1 MALTHKSPSR
11 WWSRLHSLVLFTLL
25 TGLLVGGVGAV
36 LALFEGQLTLEN
48 LQQVYANVRAGQELP
63 PLLWPLVGG
72 AAAVVVTLLFEALV
86 FLRLVAG
93 RRSVV
98 GLNAAVQVAL
108 AVLLLV
114 GVNVF
119 SFFHYVRLDWTS
131 AAFGWAQR
139 QPPKF
144 TLPEDVRAQ
153 LGRLRG
159 ETKIVV
165 YQRHKTFGTL
175 SDKPDA
181 RDYAAERKVVEKVN
195 DLVDQFREFG
205 PQFRVVV
212 LDVEEEG
219 YEKKL
224 DEVTKGAPQLRTAID
239 NATENSIFFYAGD
252 PGKVQRLSFNEFYQ
266 LDKTASVQQGNLV
279 LLFQGVK
286 PFADK
291 VLNIDERKPRVGIA
305 VIHEVLT
312 TEGEGDYG
320 LAGLK
325 KALTAHGFEVR
336 DIVLKKWSR
345 FAPPEAAAYSYDESK
360 LDRIDGRLQI
370 LDLFIKALD
379 RERQQLVQVRDEW
392 KNSKPDELTKA
403 YAKQLQGRR
412 VSEEMRLR
420 QVGYFEDNVAAH
432 DKDLAYLRER
442 RAAAEQEWGRMDVDA
457 LTEQRRMADLRAKM
471 DRMLADCDVLLI
483 PRMTL
488 RNVTTD
494 FDNIPYRLYR
504 LDSTQVEAVKDFMK
518 SGKPVLACIGPANEP
533 STEAPDPAASGP
545 DGLDAL
551 LGQLGIKL
559 GKQTVLFDVES
570 ESFAD
575 RRGGLQVVGAD
586 IQVPP
591 VAFDWKPGAG
601 QPLGREELDATRRN
615 LLRESMRLASHSVGK
630 SLDLSL
636 RYPRPIYFDPEEQR
650 ARQAG
655 EALAALACVP
665 EPGVPPAL
673 DWAALLAAGKLPQ
686 ARASGGTFM
695 MTSRDSWNEAQPFPT
710 DEREPRYEPPK
721 PDDPTRGTPDEKRRG
736 PFPIGVAVETP
747 VPESWYDSP
756 GASPK
761 EVRVAVIGQGGFFTG
776 NELKPARERLM
787 LNTFNW
793 LLGRDDRL
801 PVADHPWSYP
811 RVQLDAREKELWH
824 WGTRVGLPV
833 LFLYFGLVCRWLESY
848 EDATM
853 NLKTTLALLVF
864 AAAAGVLAWFGTDV
878 PQRLGVTPAATAP
891 TADTLRILQDDL
903 TDGKLQSIRVEQ
915 GEQTLDLQRGK
926 DGTWSLPGGW
936 PPRQAEVKQLVAVL
950 TGLRSRFEPVAAPE
964 GTDLRPYGLD
974 HPAAT
979 VTVGAG
985 DKEYQLAFGEPP
997 APPESPDQ
1005 DEPEDHSRFARP
1017 TYLQLAEKS
1026 GDKFDKK
1033 PEVVRLAPGLLVT
1046 LDRPVDYYQQR
1057 RLFPADRVAKEGAG
1071 QEKEEKL
1078 EARALAVKDKNGGHY
1093 TLQRAGDEWEL
1104 SAPERD
1110 RVDPDKLKT
1119 ILTAVPDIWAEQFV
1133 DKPKKDLAEYG
1144 LKDPEQTVQVT
1155 LPGGGTRTLLVGKTS
1170 RTKMRMVMRPS
1181 PPGVPVPPQP
1191 QPVHDEYR
1199 YAKLQDNA
1207 QIFEIKAERLKDVFV
1222 AADTVRDPQ
1231 VARFRTGDANRLEI
1245 DRPGQ
1250 PKLVLAKE
1258 KDNWKVEEPLKAEA
1272 ENGKVTELLDKLS
1285 GLQAHD
1291 KDVIHEKGD
1300 GKKYGLDKPAATV
1313 KVTVA
1318 EEPPGAKKPAAGT
1331 AEADKEKDKKKVT
1344 RTITVALGKRDAAT
1358 KKLYVQ
1364 TVGYARVN
1372 AVEDA
1377 VLPLVE
1383 RPALA
1388 YRGRRVLDFLAG
1400 DVDTVKV
1407 QRGGETVVLKQADG
1421 KWRLTEPVAAE
1432 ADDGKASVLVGD
1444 LGRLEAVEYVRDAA
1458 KPDDLDKQYGLGK
1471 PALSITVHFRPDAKK
1486 PDQTLLLGKEREGK
1500 GEYFAKL
1507 AGSDSVFAVRKDIH
1521 DTLDQ
1526 GSLAYRPLQLPPLQ
1540 AQDITEVRVQKEGA
1554 EEYRLT
1560 HKDGAWKVAAPFD
1573 AAAVLMLVQPM
1584 ADELANLR
1592 AERYEAHTS
1601 KDPGK
1606 YGLDKPHLRLT
1617 AVAGPSKERVLLVGK
1632 ATDKDPGARFAKLAD
1647 GDAVFVVGTKLL
1659 SAVDHG
1665 ALDLLDRKLL
1675 TLDQGAIERLRSQNG
1690 DARLLL
1696 QRDKDG
1702 WRVTESPAPPFA
1714 ADQGAVEGV
1723 LNAWSNL
1730 RAERFAAY
1738 GPKADLAKY
1747 GLDKPS
1753 ATATA
1758 TVKGAGEHTLE
1769 LGKPVEGESG
1779 ARYAR
1784 LDRGP
1789 GVAVLSSTTANE
1801 LTRSYLD
1808 YVNRTLLSFDPA
1820 AVNGLAARTGKETV
1834 EVAKRDDGWALV
1846 KPVDLPADEPTVQN
1860 LLGQLTGKAERVAA
1874 YPAKELKPFGLDEP
1888 AAVVTL
1894 RLAGAEGKKTEL
1906 VLKVGKPVNES
1917 GEGGE
1922 RFAQAQGSQA
1932 VVVLPAA
1939 LANGLLAGRL
1949 GFRNRVVKTF
1959 VDADRAVLERGPRK
1973 AVFARVEGTWKL
1985 TEPLEA
1991 EADNA
1996 ELDNLIQAVTR
2007 LRATEFRTEK
2017 PTDAQLKVYGLD
2029 KPEMHWRFLT
2039 GDKEELSLLVGR
2051 REKVGGRCYA
2061 RLEKGDLVFV
2071 LDPAVTGK
2079 LFAEYRKRDAWKP
2092 SLDSAQA
2099 DRLTYTHG
2107 GSSFTLEKAD
2117 GAWRLE
2123 GKPDAKI
2130 KSEAV
2135 SDALAAIAG
2144 LKAERYV
2151 IDKGADLKLYG
2162 LEPPDLVIEVQTPS
2176 GRRVLHV
2183 GRPEGGSRR
2192 YYARVPGMERD
2203 VFVIAEAD
2211 ATRIV
2216 RDLPAF
2222 TGATKVE
2229 K

>member
-1 MALTHKSPSR
+1 
-11 WWSRLHSLVLFTLL
+11 
-25 TGLLVGGVGAV
+25 
-36 LALFEGQLTLEN
+36 
-48 LQQVYANVRAGQELP
+48 
-63 PLLWPLVGG
+63 
-72 AAAVVVTLLFEALV
+72 
-86 FLRLVAG
+86 
-93 RRSVV
+93 
-98 GLNAAVQVAL
+98 
-108 AVLLLV
+108 
-114 GVNVF
+114 
-119 SFFHYVRLDWTS
+119 
-131 AAFGWAQR
+131 
-139 QPPKF
+139 
-144 TLPEDVRAQ
+144 
-153 LGRLRG
+153 
-159 ETKIVV
+159 
-165 YQRHKTFGTL
+165 
-175 SDKPDA
+175 
-181 RDYAAERKVVEKVN
+181 
-195 DLVDQFREFG
+195 
-205 PQFRVVV
+205 
-212 LDVEEEG
+212 
-219 YEKKL
+219 
-224 DEVTKGAPQLRTAID
+224 
-239 NATENSIFFYAGD
+239 
-252 PGKVQRLSFNEFYQ
+252 
-266 LDKTASVQQGNLV
+266 
-279 LLFQGVK
+279 
-286 PFADK
+286 
-291 VLNIDERKPRVGIA
+291 
-305 VIHEVLT
+305 
-312 TEGEGDYG
+312 
-320 LAGLK
+320 
-325 KALTAHGFEVR
+325 
-336 DIVLKKWSR
+336 
-345 FAPPEAAAYSYDESK
+345 
-360 LDRIDGRLQI
+360 
-370 LDLFIKALD
+370 
-379 RERQQLVQVRDEW
+379 
-392 KNSKPDELTKA
+392 
-403 YAKQLQGRR
+403 
-412 VSEEMRLR
+412 
-420 QVGYFEDNVAAH
+420 
-432 DKDLAYLRER
+432 
-442 RAAAEQEWGRMDVDA
+442 
-457 LTEQRRMADLRAKM
+457 
-471 DRMLADCDVLLI
+471 
-483 PRMTL
+483 
-488 RNVTTD
+488 
-494 FDNIPYRLYR
+494 
-504 LDSTQVEAVKDFMK
+504 
-518 SGKPVLACIGPANEP
+518 
-533 STEAPDPAASGP
+533 
-545 DGLDAL
+545 
-551 LGQLGIKL
+551 
-559 GKQTVLFDVES
+559 
-570 ESFAD
+570 
-575 RRGGLQVVGAD
+575 
-586 IQVPP
+586 
-591 VAFDWKPGAG
+591 
-601 QPLGREELDATRRN
+601 
-615 LLRESMRLASHSVGK
+615 
-630 SLDLSL
+630 
-636 RYPRPIYFDPEEQR
+636 
-650 ARQAG
+650 
-655 EALAALACVP
+655 
-665 EPGVPPAL
+665 
-673 DWAALLAAGKLPQ
+673 
-686 ARASGGTFM
+686 
-695 MTSRDSWNEAQPFPT
+695 
-710 DEREPRYEPPK
+710 
-721 PDDPTRGTPDEKRRG
+721 
-736 PFPIGVAVETP
+736 
-747 VPESWYDSP
+747 
-756 GASPK
+756 
-761 EVRVAVIGQGGFFTG
+761 
-776 NELKPARERLM
+776 
-787 LNTFNW
+787 
-793 LLGRDDRL
+793 
-801 PVADHPWSYP
+801 
-811 RVQLDAREKELWH
+811 
-824 WGTRVGLPV
+824 
-833 LFLYFGLVCRWLESY
+833 
-848 EDATM
+848 M

-878 PQRLGVTPAATAP
+878 PQRLGVAPATTAP
-891 TADTLRILQDDL
+891 TADTLRILQGDL
-903 TDGKLQSIRVEQ
+903 TADKLQSIKVEQ
-915 GEQTLDLQRGK
+915 GEQALELSRGK

-936 PPRQAEVKQLVAVL
+936 PPRQAEVKQLVALL

-964 GTDLRPYGLD
+964 GTNLHPYGLD

-979 VTVGAG
+979 VTVRAG

-997 APPESPDQ
+997 APPEPQDR

-1026 GDKFDKK
+1026 GDGFDKK

-1078 EARALAVKDKNGGHY
+1078 EARALAVKDKNGGSY
-1093 TLQRAGDEWEL
+1093 TLQRTGDEWEL
-1104 SAPERD
+1104 SAPVRD

-1133 DKPKKDLAEYG
+1133 EKPKKDLAEYG

-1155 LPGGGTRTLLVGKTS
+1155 LPGRDKPVTLLIGKTS
-1170 RTKMRMVMRPS
+1170 HTKVRMVMRPS

-1199 YAKLQDNA
+1199 YAKLQDND
-1207 QIFEIKAERLKDVFV
+1207 QIFEIRAERLKDVFV

-1231 VARFRTGDANRLEI
+1231 VARFHTADANRLEI

-1272 ENGKVTELLDKLS
+1272 ENSKVTELLDKLS
-1285 GLQAHD
+1285 GLQPHD
-1291 KDVIHEKGD
+1291 KDVIDDKD
-1300 GKKYGLDKPAATV
+1300 AGKKYGLDRPAATV

-1364 TVGYARVN
+1364 TVGFARVS

-1400 DVDTVKV
+1400 DVDTIKV
-1407 QRGGETVVLKQADG
+1407 QRGGETVALKQADG

-1458 KPDDLDKQYGLGK
+1458 KPDDLDKLYGLGK

-1486 PDQTLLLGKEREGK
+1486 PDQTLLVGKEREGK

-1540 AQDITEVRVQKEGA
+1540 AQDITEVRVQKEGT

-1573 AAAVLMLVQPM
+1573 AAAVPTLVQPM

-1592 AERYEAHTS
+1592 AERYEAHAA
-1601 KDPGK
+1601 KDLAK

-1617 AVAGPSKERVLLVGK
+1617 AVTGPGKERVLLVGK
-1632 ATDKDPGARFAKLAD
+1632 PADKEPGARFARLAD

-1675 TLDQGAIERLRSQNG
+1675 TLDQGAIERLRSQTG

-1714 ADQGAVEGV
+1714 ADRDAVEGA

-1769 LGKPVEGESG
+1769 LGKPVEGENG

-1784 LDRGP
+1784 LDHGP
-1789 GVAVLSSTTANE
+1789 GVVVLPSTIAND
-1801 LTRSYLD
+1801 LTRGYLD
-1808 YVNRTLLSFDPA
+1808 YANRTLLTFDPA
-1820 AVNGLAARTGKETV
+1820 AVNSLAERKGSDTL
-1834 EVAKRDDGWALV
+1834 EVVKRDDGWALV
-1846 KPVDLPADEPTVQN
+1846 KPVDQPADEPTVQN

-1874 YPAKELKPFGLDEP
+1874 YPAKDLKPFGLDEP

-1906 VLKVGKPVNES
+1906 VLKVGKPVAEA
-1917 GEGGE
+1917 GKGGE
-1922 RFAQAQGSQA
+1922 RFAQAQGSQT

-1939 LANGLLAGRL
+1939 LADGLLGGPL

-1996 ELDNLIQAVTR
+1996 ELDNLIQAVAR
-2007 LRATEFRTEK
+2007 LRASEFVADK
-2017 PTDAQLKVYGLD
+2017 LTDAKLKVYGLD
-2029 KPEMHWRFLT
+2029 KPEMHWRFLD
-2039 GDKEELSLLVGR
+2039 GDKEELNLLVGR
-2051 REKVGGRCYA
+2051 REKGGGRCYA

-2079 LFAEYRKRDAWKP
+2079 LFAEYRKRDAWNP

-2099 DRLTYTHG
+2099 DRLTYTRG
-2107 GSSFTLEKAD
+2107 GSSFTLEKVD
-2117 GAWRLE
+2117 GTWRLE

-2151 IDKGADLKLYG
+2151 VDKGADLKLYG
-2162 LEPPDLVIEVQTPS
+2162 LEPPELVIEVQTPS

-2183 GRPEGGSRR
+2183 GRPEGGSKR
-2192 YYARVPGMERD
+2192 YYARVPDKERD

-2211 ATRIV
+2211 AARIV

-2222 TGATKVE
+2222 TGATKAE